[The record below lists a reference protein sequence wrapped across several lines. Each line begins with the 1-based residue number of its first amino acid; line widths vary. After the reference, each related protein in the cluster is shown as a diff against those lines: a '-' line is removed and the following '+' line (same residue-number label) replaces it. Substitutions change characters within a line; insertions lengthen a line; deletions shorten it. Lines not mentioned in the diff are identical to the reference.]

1 MSETKKN
8 LPETYKAINGKTAI
22 LRIKEIK
29 KKWGDR
35 LVILGHHYQR
45 KSIVGISDFVGD
57 SFDLSRRASELESA
71 DYIVFC
77 GVQFMAESAAILAK
91 PHQKVIHPN
100 SAAGCPLADFAPLSQ
115 VETAWKELGQII
127 DTTKVTPVVYVNSNA
142 DLKAFVGDHNGTTC
156 TSSNAQKAFKW
167 GLAQSEKVFF
177 FPDKNLGKN
186 TANFLGIPSDEVVV
200 WNPEIPGGGVTP
212 EAIRRARAIL
222 WEGYCHVHT
231 WFRKYHVEQ
240 ARKNY
245 PNAKLIVHPECD
257 PSIVK
262 LADGNGSTKFIV
274 DYVQQAPA
282 GSTIII
288 GTEINLVT
296 RLADE
301 NPDKTI
307 VPLAKSPCPNMWKI
321 NPNNVLYVLE
331 NLGKV
336 NVVELSDS
344 VVSGARKA
352 LQQMMAL

>member
-1 MSETKKN
+1 MAVSKQS
-8 LPETYKAINGKTAI
+8 LPESYKALSEEVIFQKI
-22 LRIKEIK
+22 QEIK
-29 KKWGDR
+29 QKWGDK

-77 GVQFMAESAAILAK
+77 GVQFMAESAAVLAK
-91 PHQKVIHPN
+91 PHQKVIHPDLD
-100 SAAGCPLADFAPLSQ
+100 AGCPLADFAPLSQ

-127 DTTKVTPVVYVNSNA
+127 DTRKIIPVVYVNSSA
-142 DLKAFVGDHNGTTC
+142 ELKAFVGDHNGTTC
-156 TSSNAQKAFKW
+156 TSSNAQKAFEW
-167 GLAQSEKVFF
+167 ALERSEKVFF

-186 TANFLGIPSDEVVV
+186 TANFLGIPDAEVVIWHPNLV
-200 WNPEIPGGGVTP
+200 GGGVTP
-212 EAIRRARAIL
+212 EAVHRARVIL
-222 WEGYCHVHT
+222 WKGYCHVHT
-231 WFRKYHVEQ
+231 WFRKFHVDQ

-245 PNAKLIVHPECD
+245 PDAKLIVHPECD

-262 LADGNGSTKFIV
+262 MADGNGSTKFIV

-288 GTEINLVT
+288 GTEINLIT

-321 NPNNVLYVLE
+321 SPSDVLYVLE
-331 NLGKV
+331 NLGNV
-336 NVVELSDS
+336 NVVQLSDD

-352 LQQMMAL
+352 LQRMMKL